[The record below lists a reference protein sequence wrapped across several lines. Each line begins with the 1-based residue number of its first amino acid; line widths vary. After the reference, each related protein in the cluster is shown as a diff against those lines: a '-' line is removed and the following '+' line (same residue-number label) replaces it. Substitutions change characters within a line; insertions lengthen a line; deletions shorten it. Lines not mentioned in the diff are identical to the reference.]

1 MRPLI
6 IIGIHLALQCGQTIS
21 AVDPEIFLDKYCLN
35 CHDRDLQKGDRD
47 FESLSFPIDGLPSI
61 IKAQDIIDQLVL
73 GEMPPQKAKAQPSEE
88 EVTNLIAALTQQVG
102 QARDS
107 LESTGAQ
114 TVLRRLNRREYTNTI
129 EDLLGLDLESF
140 DPTRNFPTDQTAE
153 HMDNIGDT
161 LVTSGY
167 LLDQYLEAAD
177 AVIEKVFSNLEKPKE
192 ENWRFR
198 GNFYQ
203 GSELAYSHKRVFNY
217 RYLCIYEVTD
227 TPRQE
232 GCYGYVNEFK
242 TGVPADGLYE
252 IQLLAHAKNR
262 DHPYDDKIF
271 GTDFAEPFRLG
282 IVPGRDDAGLLHNS
296 QPIEPLLDEVT
307 VGDGEPKWHTM
318 KVWLHEGQTPRF
330 TFINGMESSRSAF
343 SAIANRY
350 KDHWPKGDFEGGIVD
365 ARRVVLEHGK
375 MPHIRIHE
383 VKIRGPIFNTWPP
396 RKHQIILGDKPFR
409 PERTR
414 EILKRF
420 ADRAYRRPATKEE
433 IDNLMNVVKIRR
445 AEGHS
450 PMQAMKD
457 ALKAALCSPAFIY
470 LAEPGRQQ
478 SKGEKLGAHDLASR
492 LSYFLWST
500 MPDPELRALA
510 DSGEILKPAVLHQQM
525 HRLLKDPRSEE
536 FVAGF
541 LDAWLNL
548 RSLGDMPPDRD
559 MFADYYTWSL
569 ESAFA
574 EETRAFT
581 RHLLENNRPI
591 FDYLDSDY
599 TVLNKSLAKHYE
611 LDTLLKEFDREPAKA
626 HHFRKVSLANYPN
639 RGGLIGMG
647 SVLTVTA
654 NGIETSPVT
663 RGVWILENIFGTP
676 PAPPP
681 DDVPPIDP
689 DIRGATT
696 IRDQLEKHREVTTC
710 NECHRKIDPP
720 GFALENFDPVG
731 AWRTHYPAGRKQG
744 PKIDAS
750 DQLSS
755 GQAFSSIPEFKELL
769 LNRKEPF
776 ARMLTERLLTYATGR
791 RMEVL
796 DRGDVDK
803 IVKQLGQ
810 RGNGMQDL
818 LELVTTSSLFQSP

>member
-1 MRPLI
+1 MRPTILT
-6 IIGIHLALQCGQTIS
+6 GLLLALQCGQ
-21 AVDPEIFLDKYCLN
+21 APGVDPEVFLDKYCLD

-47 FESLSFPIDGLPSI
+47 FESLSFPVNGPHAI
-61 IKAQDIIDQLVL
+61 IEAQDIIDQLVL
-73 GEMPPQKAKAQPSEE
+73 GEMPPQKAKTQPTEE
-88 EVTNLIAALTQQVG
+88 EIADLIEALTKQVG
-102 QARDS
+102 IARES

-114 TVLRRLNRREYTNTI
+114 TILRRLNRREYVNTI

-140 DPTRNFPTDQTAE
+140 DPTRNFPTDQTVE

-177 AVIEKVFSNLEKPKE
+177 AVIEKVFSASEKPKE
-192 ENWRFR
+192 QNWSFR

-203 GSELAYSHKRVFNY
+203 GSELSHSHKRVFNY
-217 RYLCIYEVTD
+217 RYLCVYEVTD

-232 GCYGYVNEFK
+232 GCYAYLDEFK
-242 TGVPADGLYE
+242 EGVPADGLYE
-252 IQLLAHAKNR
+252 IEVLAHAKNR

-282 IVPGRDDAGLLHNS
+282 IVPGRANAGLLHNS

-307 VGDGEPKWHTM
+307 LGDGKPEWKKM

-330 TFINGMESSRSAF
+330 TFPNGMESCRSAF
-343 SAIANRY
+343 GSVASKYR
-350 KDHWPKGDFEGGIVD
+350 DHWPKGDFKGGIVD

-383 VKIRGPIFNTWPP
+383 VKIRGPIFDAWPP
-396 RKHQIILGDKPFR
+396 REQQLILGNKPFK

-414 EILKRF
+414 EILKEF
-420 ADRAYRRPATKEE
+420 ADRAYRRPASTEE
-433 IDNLMNVVKIRR
+433 VNNLMNVVKVRR
-445 AEGHS
+445 TEGHS
-450 PMQAMKD
+450 PKQAMKD
-457 ALKAALCSPAFIY
+457 ALKAALCSPAFVY
-470 LAEPGRQQ
+470 LAEPA
-478 SKGEKLGAHDLASR
+478 KNEENGEKLGAHDLASR

-500 MPDPELRALA
+500 MPDAELRALA
-510 DSGEILKPAVLHQQM
+510 DSGKILKPAVLRAQM
-525 HRLLKDPRSEE
+525 HRLLQDTRSEE
-536 FVAGF
+536 FIAGF

-559 MFADYYTWSL
+559 MFGSYYTWGL

-581 RHLLENNRPI
+581 RHLLEENRPI
-591 FDYLDSDY
+591 YDYLDSDY
-599 TVLNKSLAKHYE
+599 SLLNKSLAKHYK
-611 LDTLLKEFDREPAKA
+611 LDGLLKEFDREPSKA
-626 HHFRKVSLANYPN
+626 HEFRKVGLTNYPH
-639 RGGLIGMG
+639 RGGLLGMG

-696 IRDQLEKHREVTTC
+696 VRDQLEKHREITTC

-731 AWRTHYPAGRKQG
+731 AWRTHYPGGRKQA

-750 DQLSS
+750 GQLSS
-755 GQAFSSIPEFKELL
+755 GQPFSSISDFKELL
-769 LNRKEPF
+769 LKRKQPF

-791 RMEVL
+791 RIEAL
-796 DRGDVDK
+796 DRGEVDR
-803 IVKQLGQ
+803 IVNQLQ
-810 RGNGMQDL
+810 ERHDGMRDL
-818 LELVTTSSLFQSP
+818 VELVTVSSLFRSR